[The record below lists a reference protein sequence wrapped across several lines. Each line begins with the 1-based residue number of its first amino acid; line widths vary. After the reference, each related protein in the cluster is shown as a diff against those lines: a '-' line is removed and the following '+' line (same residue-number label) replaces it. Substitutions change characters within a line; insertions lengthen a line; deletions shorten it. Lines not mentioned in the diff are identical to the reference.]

1 MESKSLD
8 ILICDDS
15 ILSRRQM
22 KIMLTSI
29 TNCNIIEAENGEVAI
44 EKYKKHKTD
53 IVFLDLVMPVK
64 DGITAAK
71 ELKEFDSDVY
81 MIVASSVGT
90 QQSIKKALTAG
101 VKDFIQK
108 PVDKTQLIRI
118 VDAFLDWR
126 N

>member
-1 MESKSLD
+1 
-8 ILICDDS
+8 
-15 ILSRRQM
+15 
-22 KIMLTSI
+22 
-29 TNCNIIEAENGEVAI
+29 
-44 EKYKKHKTD
+44 
-53 IVFLDLVMPVK
+53 MPVK
-64 DGITAAK
+64 DGITAAE
-71 ELKEFDSDVY
+71 ELKKFDSDVY

-101 VKDFIQK
+101 VKDLIQK